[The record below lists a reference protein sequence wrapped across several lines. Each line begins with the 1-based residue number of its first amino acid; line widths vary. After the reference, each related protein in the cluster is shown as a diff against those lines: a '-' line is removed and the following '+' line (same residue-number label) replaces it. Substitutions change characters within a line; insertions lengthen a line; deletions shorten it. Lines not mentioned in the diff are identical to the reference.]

1 MCAAESWRRSM
12 QKIKCPYCGYEMPLT
27 YEAEAVCRGIFI
39 KCKGRRCGKIF
50 EIKIEPKTK

>member
-1 MCAAESWRRSM
+1 M

-39 KCKGRRCGKIF
+39 KCKGRKCGKIF